1 MKVSLVIPFHN
12 EEENLKILC
21 PLVKEVIKKSALDY
35 EILWVDDGSTDSS
48 CDVVSAY
55 CDIEP
60 SYGLLKNMVKSGQT
74 NCFNKAFPLCG
85 GEYII
90 RMDSDLQ
97 DRPEDLPKFEKAI
110 EKDYD
115 IIIAYRTNRQ
125 HNAILIGLTR
135 IFDFIVNLYFRTKLK
150 SNSGSFIAFKAGY
163 LKNLKLIENDHRYL
177 PLIAMNRGAIKIL
190 TIDVDHQK
198 RLYGNSKYSV
208 YKKMAYGI
216 PEVIRLIRRLEN
228 NYYKY

>member
-12 EEENLKILC
+12 EEESLRILC
-21 PLVKEVIKKSALDY
+21 PLVGEVIKKSEIDY
-35 EILWVDDGSTDSS
+35 EVLWIDDGSTDSS
-48 CDVVSAY
+48 YEVVTAY

-60 SYGLLKNMVKSGQT
+60 SYRLLKNDVKSGQT

-85 GEYII
+85 GKFII

-110 EKDYD
+110 VEGYD
-115 IIIAYRTNRQ
+115 IIIAYRANRQ
-125 HNAILIGLTR
+125 HAAILIGLTR
-135 IFDFIVNLYFRTKLK
+135 IFDFIINLYFRSKLK
-150 SNSGSFIAFKAGY
+150 SNSGSFIAFKSDY
-163 LKNLKLIENDHRYL
+163 LKNLNLIENDHRYL
-177 PLIAMNRGAIKIL
+177 PLIAINRGATKIL

-198 RLYGNSKYSV
+198 RLYGSSKYSV

-216 PEVIRLIRRLEN
+216 PEVIRLIGRLEN
-228 NYYKY
+228 NYYKK